1 MIERLL
7 QDNQRLGKRLRDLE
21 DSFDAMSVVTRNL
34 DNFSLAPEADDATI
48 TSARPSASNRVSIL
62 EAVKVRFAFD
72 DDLQSS
78 RVYRMMQSNGC
89 DHSLV
94 SSVVRTQTWSI
105 FSGLSLADI
114 SVISVI
120 ALPLYPEDVRDH
132 HQYYQFGQPE
142 PPETT
147 ATWTHAQVIVEA
159 GPSSNGNGS
168 LPESGI
174 SRSESPVFA
183 RLPPLEINDTS
194 MNLPKNYSLFETEK
208 PERGSDNKPR
218 IFTHG
223 HDHTSQPLPGSPD
236 HGGTVSGDDPP
247 PADVAPIGAGR
258 AVETTTS
265 ELELSSEYQCPSSD
279 EKIYPG
285 EDEYSSSDEKVY
297 PCTGCGEILEEGKA
311 FELSKWDNKD
321 IVPYWKLTNVRWK
334 TMAPGL
340 FPVQHLRHAS

>member
-21 DSFDAMSVVTRNL
+21 DSFDAMSIVSRNL
-34 DNFSLAPEADDATI
+34 DNCSLAPEADNATI
-48 TSARPSASNRVSIL
+48 TSTRPSASNRISIL

-78 RVYRMMQSNGC
+78 RVYRMMQNNGC

-132 HQYYQFGQPE
+132 PQYYQFGQTE

-147 ATWTHAQVIVEA
+147 AIWTHAQVIVEA

-174 SRSESPVFA
+174 SSSEAPVFA
-183 RLPPLEINDTS
+183 QLSPVESSDTS
-194 MNLPKNYSLFETEK
+194 VDVPKNHSLFETEK
-208 PERGSDNKPR
+208 PERDSDNTPR
-218 IFTHG
+218 DFTHG
-223 HDHTSQPLPGSPD
+223 HDHTSQPLHGSPD
-236 HGGTVSGDDPP
+236 HEGTVSGDD
-247 PADVAPIGAGR
+247 APLGEAALIGAGR
-258 AVETTTS
+258 AAEAS
-265 ELELSSEYQCPSSD
+265 ISGLEIPSDHKYPSSD
-279 EKIYPG
+279 E
-285 EDEYSSSDEKVY
+285 EYVVY
-297 PCTGCGEILEEGKA
+297 PCKGCGEILVEGKA
-311 FELSKWDNKD
+311 FEIGKWDGKD
-321 IVPYWKLTNVRWK
+321 IVPHRKLTKVSWK
-334 TMAPGL
+334 PMAPGL
-340 FPVQHLRHAS
+340 FPVQHLRRAS